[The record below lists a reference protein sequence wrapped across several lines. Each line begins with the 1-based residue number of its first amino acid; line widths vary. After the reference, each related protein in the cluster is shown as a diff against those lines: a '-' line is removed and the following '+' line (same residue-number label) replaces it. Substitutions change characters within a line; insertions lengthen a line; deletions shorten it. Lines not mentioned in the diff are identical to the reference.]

1 MKTTLVLTIACLLI
15 TLLSA
20 CAEVGPEGGHE
31 GGHQGG
37 HQGGQGGCSH
47 FSSIMNNEGNEKSS
61 NPLPL
66 IPGQPIKEE

>member
-20 CAEVGPEGGHE
+20 CAGVGHEGGHE

-37 HQGGQGGCSH
+37 QGGCH

-61 NPLPL
+61 KPLPL

>member
-31 GGHQGG
+31 GG

>member
-1 MKTTLVLTIACLLI
+1 MKTTIVLTMAFILT

-20 CAEVGPEGGHE
+20 CAGVGPEGGHE
-31 GGHQGG
+31 GG

>member
-1 MKTTLVLTIACLLI
+1 MKTTLVLTIACILI

-20 CAEVGPEGGHE
+20 CAGVGPEGGHE

-37 HQGGQGGCSH
+37 QGGCH

-66 IPGQPIKEE
+66 IPGQPIKAE

>member
-1 MKTTLVLTIACLLI
+1 MKTTLVLTIACILI

-20 CAEVGPEGGHE
+20 CAGVGPEGGHE

-37 HQGGQGGCSH
+37 QGGCH

-66 IPGQPIKEE
+66 IPGQSIKAE